1 MSVAAASAAPAEGA
15 GRELVDPHELAFP
28 ESVALAVVLQ
38 VLRDLQ
44 GGSMHHRHDARCCVR
59 SGALNAWIEQLALPD
74 DAARRVAAL
83 LEAMAC
89 AALQRG

>member
-1 MSVAAASAAPAEGA
+1 VAAASAAPAECA
-15 GRELVDPHELAFP
+15 GRELVDPHELGFP
-28 ESVALAVVLQ
+28 EGLALAIILQ
-38 VLRDLQ
+38 ALHDLQ
-44 GGSMHHRHDARCCVR
+44 GSSTRPRQDACCCVI
-59 SGALNAWIEQLALPD
+59 SGALDVWIERLDLPA

>member
-1 MSVAAASAAPAEGA
+1 LPQPPAAPAECG
-15 GRELVDPHELAFP
+15 GRELVDPHELRFP
-28 ESVALAVVLQ
+28 EGLALAIILQ
-38 VLRDLQ
+38 TLHDLQ
-44 GGSMHHRHDARCCVR
+44 GSSTRTRQDACCCVR
-59 SGALNAWIEQLALPD
+59 SGALDVWIERLDLPA

>member
-1 MSVAAASAAPAEGA
+1 MSVAPAPAAPAECG
-15 GRELVDPHELAFP
+15 GHELVDPHDLAFP
-28 ESVALAVVLQ
+28 ESVALAVILQ
-38 VLRDLQ
+38 TVHDLQ
-44 GGSMHHRHDARCCVR
+44 GSSIRPRQDARCCVR
-59 SGALNAWIEQLALPD
+59 SGALDVWIEQLDLPA

>member
-1 MSVAAASAAPAEGA
+1 MSVAAAPAAPAECG
-15 GRELVDPHELAFP
+15 GHQLVDPHELGFP
-28 ESVALAVVLQ
+28 EGLALAIILQ
-38 VLRDLQ
+38 TLHDLQ
-44 GGSMHHRHDARCCVR
+44 GSSTRPRQDACCCVR
-59 SGALNAWIEQLALPD
+59 SGALDVWIEQLDLPA

>member
-1 MSVAAASAAPAEGA
+1 MPVAAAPRGA
-15 GRELVDPHELAFP
+15 GRELVDPHELGFP
-28 ESVALAVVLQ
+28 EGLALAIILQ
-38 VLRDLQ
+38 TLHDLQ
-44 GGSMHHRHDARCCVR
+44 GSSTRPRQDACRCVR
-59 SGALNAWIEQLALPD
+59 SGALDVWIEQLDLPE